1 MVENTKIK
9 NSPPQKLASDLTNR
23 CFPILPKMDLKWKKA
38 SLPNCRTHQFETY
51 LSLIIRPKYPMYLND
66 MVL

>member
-23 CFPILPKMDLKWKKA
+23 CFPILPKMDLKMEKSVA
-38 SLPNCRTHQFETY
+38 SKLSNASIWDLFKPNYQTQVSIALGQST
-51 LSLIIRPKYPMYLND
+51 
-66 MVL
+66 